1 VGLATLATIIASQAV
16 ISGSFSLTR
25 QAVQLGFS
33 PRLLIR
39 HTSREEIGQI
49 YVPAVNWILMVA
61 TIALVLGFQTSDNLA
76 SAYGVAVTTTMVI
89 TTVLFYMLARR
100 RWHWHVWTAAPLAL
114 AFIIVDLAF
123 FSANIIK
130 VEHGGWFPLL
140 VAAVIFMVM
149 ATWKRGRQ
157 ILADRLQAEA
167 LDVNL
172 FMADIARRQP
182 LRVEGTAVYMTASAS
197 GVPGALLHNL
207 KHNHVLHER
216 VVFLT
221 VLTEEVPQVPP
232 AERLT
237 VEELGEG
244 FFRITA
250 RYGFMTT
257 PDVQDILLLAA
268 RQGLGFDLMQ
278 TTFVLGRETLIPS
291 GKSGMS
297 RWREVLFTWISQNAQ
312 RPTAFF
318 NIPPNRVVELGA
330 QIEL

>member
-1 VGLATLATIIASQAV
+1 
-16 ISGSFSLTR
+16 
-25 QAVQLGFS
+25 
-33 PRLLIR
+33 
-39 HTSREEIGQI
+39 
-49 YVPAVNWILMVA
+49 
-61 TIALVLGFQTSDNLA
+61 
-76 SAYGVAVTTTMVI
+76 
-89 TTVLFYMLARR
+89 
-100 RWHWHVWTAAPLAL
+100 
-114 AFIIVDLAF
+114 
-123 FSANIIK
+123 
-130 VEHGGWFPLL
+130 
-140 VAAVIFMVM
+140 
-149 ATWKRGRQ
+149 
-157 ILADRLQAEA
+157 
-167 LDVNL
+167 
-172 FMADIARRQP
+172 
-182 LRVEGTAVYMTASAS
+182 
-197 GVPGALLHNL
+197 
-207 KHNHVLHER
+207 